1 MNEQMKR
8 KSRLHRKAGNGKNFR
23 FARFP
28 LPVVALMIF
37 LLAAPGSLRAQEPVL
52 RLNLSAALDSA
63 MLNNAQIRQYRE
75 KVEQKKY
82 LKKSAVGN
90 FFPSLNVNGGFTWFS
105 QNAELN
111 MSMFK
116 EGVDNML
123 IGYGALIGQ
132 GLQLSPA
139 AQQILVQTISNVKKL
154 PPVNIEI
161 DGQNY
166 PNFNV
171 TLFQPIF
178 TGGKILAGKKFATAE
193 LNYSDVELQKT
204 KNQIIKETIDRYYA
218 VVLLKAVVKTRKEV
232 VAGMK
237 RHEREAEKAIKIGMI
252 PPYTRLR
259 AEVAVANAQRDLSD
273 DENKLKLAKIAL
285 KASMGLHT
293 PEDIEVTDTLKFQA
307 CPLNLEQLLNDAVNH
322 QPVFRMLEE
331 KKVMV
336 KQKHNLDLAAFM
348 PQIGAWGTYSAYRDR
363 YPVIPS
369 PFVIGVQ
376 AKINL
381 FHGAKKINEMKATQH
396 LAKEVD
402 AAEQYAHEQVNLWVN
417 KSYNEV
423 LNKQERYRKLQPT
436 IALARKN
443 YEITEKRFHE
453 GMAKSTD
460 VIDARL
466 LYEKSQIE
474 AYHTLYDYYVALS
487 DLYLATGNPE
497 KLLNIL
503 IHDNNQ

>member
-1 MNEQMKR
+1 MNNQVKR
-8 KSRLHRKAGNGKNFR
+8 KTGFLILRIDGAHTGSFLHTF
-23 FARFP
+23 
-28 LPVVALMIF
+28 PVVLLMVLIF
-37 LLAAPGSLRAQEPVL
+37 LSPGWLHAQQPVL
-52 RLNLSAALDSA
+52 RLNLSSALDSA
-63 MLNNAQIRQYRE
+63 LRNNAQIRQYQE

-105 QNAELN
+105 QNSELN

-116 EGVDNML
+116 DGVDNML
-123 IGYGALIGQ
+123 IGYGALIGK

-139 AQQILVQTISNVKKL
+139 GQKILVQTISNIKKL
-154 PPVNIEI
+154 PPVNLPI
-161 DGQNY
+161 DAQNF

-178 TGGKILAGKKFATAE
+178 TGGKIIAGKKFATAE

-204 KNQIIKETIDRYYA
+204 KNEIIKETIDRYYA

-232 VAGMK
+232 EAGMK
-237 RHEREAEKAIKIGMI
+237 RHERDAEKAIKIGMI
-252 PPYTRLR
+252 PPYVRLR

-273 DENKLKLAKIAL
+273 DENKLKLAKMAL
-285 KASMGLHT
+285 KNSMGLSSAT
-293 PEDIEVTDTLKFQA
+293 KIEVNDSLKFQA
-307 CPLNLEQLLNDAVNH
+307 CPLNLSQLQSDAINH
-322 QPVFRMLEE
+322 QPVFRMIEE

-336 KQKHNLDLAAFM
+336 KQKHNLDIAAFM
-348 PQIGAWGTYSAYRDR
+348 PQIGAWGTYSTYRDR
-363 YPVIPS
+363 YPVIPP

-381 FHGAKKINEMKATQH
+381 FHGAKKINELKATQH

-402 AAEQYAHEQVNLWVN
+402 AAEQYAHQQVSLWVN

-423 LNKQERYRKLQPT
+423 SNKQERYRKLQPT
-436 IALARKN
+436 IALAKKN
-443 YEITEKRFHE
+443 YEITEKRFRE

-466 LYEKSQIE
+466 LYEKAQIE
-474 AYHTLYDYYVALS
+474 AYHTLYNYYVALS

-503 IHDNNQ
+503 IHDNNH